1 MNYKDSGRMKA
12 LFFVLR
18 RDLCWFSL
26 NYVRKQR
33 RELFEIIRNENARK
47 LYRLHVTL
55 VLVFRKT
62 GKLKQFKSWQSCSIR
77 RCSLPYFGVFPE
89 LRTFIISNKTP
100 AKAFTPPAKTKMI
113 TRPGRAVTR
122 TFIGGGVCS
131 FISVLPNE
139 FLFKS
144 VIIRVP
150 SNAF

>member
-62 GKLKQFKSWQSCSIR
+62 GKLKQFKS
-77 RCSLPYFGVFPE
+77 
-89 LRTFIISNKTP
+89 
-100 AKAFTPPAKTKMI
+100 
-113 TRPGRAVTR
+113 
-122 TFIGGGVCS
+122 
-131 FISVLPNE
+131 
-139 FLFKS
+139 
-144 VIIRVP
+144 
-150 SNAF
+150 